1 MKCYKILHIPSNKYL
16 SKQRNPVRYELTDRG
31 STWKNKVNLDNF
43 KEHFN
48 IKDLKHIEV

>member
-1 MKCYKILHIPSNKYL
+1 MKCYKILHIPSGKFL

-43 KEHFN
+43 EKHFG